1 MQPILASLSPAEQAT
16 LKLCGITQDAQ
27 LARAHAEA
35 LARDLQ
41 VCREHFPEQACEISW
56 QTLQR
61 ICTDARTQQG
71 VEECAPDMSKK
82 KEDHVDDGLFFTR
95 ACPTLVVANHRKS
108 RHQSGTTPALPLSAT
123 DEQIEK
129 QSVDFIPEHR
139 STDRQERISKASAYE
154 FHNAVH
160 CTRPLA
166 VYLGAWATLLL
177 AVDVC
182 AIIIV
187 PILIILGF
195 DILIDI
201 KTVGLAIA
209 VAGALPYV
217 AFTCSAVCSVCRV
230 RVFSFRKYSH
240 NRQAHWL
247 PLLGCAIPTAL
258 HIAFRFWYRCPACGT
273 PQKLFRRTHRR

>member
-35 LARDLQ
+35 LAHDLQ
-41 VCREHFPEQACEISW
+41 VCREHFPELACEISL

-61 ICTDARTQQG
+61 ICTEARLQQG
-71 VEECAPDMSKK
+71 EEVCEPSKTQK
-82 KEDHVDDGLFFTR
+82 KEHLEDDGLFFTR
-95 ACPTLVVANHRKS
+95 ACPTLVVSNRHKS
-108 RHQSGTTPALPLSAT
+108 HSQSGATPALPLSAT

-240 NRQAHWL
+240 NRQAHWF